1 MPGFEVS
8 PYRLA
13 VETIFPPAAYIFAP
27 SPELNIST
35 QVRSSGDLT
44 IVILGSG
51 AAPARSVR
59 SARGSAASSGAISR
73 SRRDASP
80 LLDSVAPDA
89 ATALENNS
97 SAGFEFMSF
106 PPSVGTPGLPG
117 RVETCAVEDGPSRDG
132 GSRAAPDRLS
142 IWTACEPNGV
152 DGRD

>member
-44 IVILGSG
+44 IVIFGSG
-51 AAPARSVR
+51 AAPAGSVR

-80 LLDSVAPDA
+80 LLDSVDADA
-89 ATALENNS
+89 ATALESNA

-106 PPSVGTPGLPG
+106 LPLSG
-117 RVETCAVEDGPSRDG
+117 RPDF
-132 GSRAAPDRLS
+132 RAAPK
-142 IWTACEPNGV
+142 TCAAE
-152 DGRD
+152 